1 MKKIIVVFIVLTF
14 SINSI
19 YAQDENTKFHFGLKA
34 SPSLSWM
41 KPDVKGISNN
51 GSTINFSYGLIT
63 EFNITQS
70 YLFSTGIEIMNTGG
84 NLLFDANNV
93 IYLSEPNDT
102 IHLDSRKYNL
112 RYLNIPIGLKFKTKE
127 VGYFTYFAQCGI
139 DIGLRLK
146 ASAEDKGKLLNTPS
160 KYEDIDIIDDTQF
173 FRTALNIG
181 VGFEYGLVGNTVLL
195 VGINYNNGFSN
206 ALQKESKQLRDI
218 NTNPNNPI
226 EQKAYTNYVSLTLGV
241 LF

>member
-1 MKKIIVVFIVLTF
+1 MKKLVIIFVVLTF
-14 SINSI
+14 AVNSI
-19 YAQDENTKFHFGLKA
+19 YAQDENSKFHFGLKA

-41 KPDVKGISNN
+41 KPDIKGISSD
-51 GSTINFSYGLIT
+51 GSNINFSYGLIT
-63 EFNITQS
+63 EFNITSS

-84 NLLFDANNV
+84 NLSFDANNV
-93 IYLSEPNDT
+93 YYLSDT
-102 IHLDSRKYNL
+102 NTINLDSRKYNI

-146 ASAEDKGKLLNTPS
+146 ASAEDKGKLQNTPS

-206 ALQKESKQLRDI
+206 ILHKDADKLKDI
-218 NTNPNNPI
+218 TSNNPI
-226 EQKAYTNYVSLTLGV
+226 KQKAYTNYVSLSLGV

>member
-1 MKKIIVVFIVLTF
+1 MKKLVIIFVVLTF
-14 SINSI
+14 AVNSI
-19 YAQDENTKFHFGLKA
+19 YAQEENAKFHFGLKA
-34 SPSLSWM
+34 SPSISWM
-41 KPDVKGISNN
+41 KPDIKGISSD
-51 GSTINFSYGLIT
+51 GSNINFSYGLIT
-63 EFNITQS
+63 EFNITSS

-84 NLLFDANNV
+84 NLSFDANNV
-93 IYLSEPNDT
+93 YYISDNDT

-146 ASAEDKGKLLNTPS
+146 ATADDKVKLQNNTNTLTSA
-160 KYEDIDIIDDTQF
+160 DIDIIDDTQF

-181 VGFEYGLVGNTVLL
+181 IGFEYGLVGNTVLL

-206 ALQKESKQLRDI
+206 ALQKNSKQLKDI
-218 NTNPNNPI
+218 NNNNEPI